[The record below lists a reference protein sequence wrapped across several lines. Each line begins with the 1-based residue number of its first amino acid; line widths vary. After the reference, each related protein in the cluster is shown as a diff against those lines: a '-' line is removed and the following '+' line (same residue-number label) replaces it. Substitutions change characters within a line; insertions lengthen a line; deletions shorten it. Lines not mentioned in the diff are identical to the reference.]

1 MGRSFAHVYLFNMI
15 SVMRSDEL
23 NQDSTMESI
32 TSSYKFYKWLLYND
46 QKKSLEIKEQLLL
59 KAKSRDNQSFRTS
72 TLNIAGSENLSEE
85 QFMILKEMGTEQM
98 KHYYKC
104 ALSFTVYMNRDPRI
118 EELFHMLV
126 TLNTKKVSIS
136 FLIGSSHI
144 PSKCGTKK
152 IGTDSQYS
160 TEVPKPFGVILTL
173 HCFSYLVDY
182 WFAKEK
188 GKKVFKNSP
197 LK

>member
-1 MGRSFAHVYLFNMI
+1 MVRSFAHIYLVNMI

-32 TSSYKFYKWLLYND
+32 TNIDKLYKWLLYSD
-46 QKKSLEIKEQLLL
+46 QKESLEIKEQLLL
-59 KAKSRDNQSFRTS
+59 KAKSRDNQSFRIS

-104 ALSFTVYMNRDPRI
+104 ALSFTPYMKRNTRI

-126 TLNTKKVSIS
+126 TSNTK
-136 FLIGSSHI
+136 
-144 PSKCGTKK
+144 
-152 IGTDSQYS
+152 
-160 TEVPKPFGVILTL
+160 
-173 HCFSYLVDY
+173 
-182 WFAKEK
+182 
-188 GKKVFKNSP
+188 
-197 LK
+197 